1 MNLFLVIGGVL
12 LLLFLF
18 NSTKHH
24 LHFKFKRTMLL
35 LVLFFILIM
44 VLSVYFDMSVFFG
57 KGSIFV
63 KTGAAVFS
71 DVKDSFK
78 DKPLLKE
85 TTTSSIKETITE
97 KA

>member
-1 MNLFLVIGGVL
+1 MNLLLIIGGVL
-12 LLLFLF
+12 FFLFLF

-24 LHFKFKRTMLL
+24 MHFRFKRTVLL
-35 LVLFFILIM
+35 LMLFFILIM
-44 VLSVYFDMSVFFG
+44 VLSAYFDMSLFFG
-57 KGSIFV
+57 KGSIFAN
-63 KTGAAVFS
+63 TGAAVFS
-71 DVKDSFK
+71 DIRDSFK